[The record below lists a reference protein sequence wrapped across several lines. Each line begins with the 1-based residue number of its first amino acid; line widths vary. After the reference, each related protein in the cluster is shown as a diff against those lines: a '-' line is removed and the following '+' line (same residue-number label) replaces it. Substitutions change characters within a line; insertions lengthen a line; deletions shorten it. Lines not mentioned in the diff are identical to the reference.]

1 MSIFSKP
8 NKLSGGGATIIAKG
22 TKVRGEMDL
31 ECTLHI
37 DGVFDG
43 IIHSKSMVTIGK
55 SGVVNGEIYANKVIV
70 NGAFSGMVDSEFIEI
85 LAEGKVTGKV
95 VAKEFMIEK
104 RGVFEGESR
113 VKHIETNSIKQVKT
127 IKKEKLEYLKESK
140 DDIQSL
146 KDELELN
153 VKTK

>member
-1 MSIFSKP
+1 
-8 NKLSGGGATIIAKG
+8 
-22 TKVRGEMDL
+22 
-31 ECTLHI
+31 
-37 DGVFDG
+37 
-43 IIHSKSMVTIGK
+43 
-55 SGVVNGEIYANKVIV
+55 
-70 NGAFSGMVDSEFIEI
+70 MVDSEFIEI

-95 VAKEFMIEK
+95 IAKEFMIEK

-127 IKKEKLEYLKESK
+127 VKKEKLEYLKESK

-153 VKTK
+153 VKTN